1 MTSVSP
7 SSTEFGSRGSPYTF
21 SDNDF
26 GFALVDRVR
35 LETLAVYFGDHDFN
49 FTLVDRVRLEG
60 LAFYFGDDD
69 FGFALIDRVRLKG
82 LAVYLRRWRLRPSPS
97 SIQSDWRGSPS
108 TFGDDYFGFLTHRY
122 SSTRGARRP
131 PSATIASTFALVNTV
146 RLEGLAIHLWRR
158 LLRPSPSSI

>member
-21 SDNDF
+21 SNNDF

-82 LAVYLRRWRLRPSPS
+82 LAVYLRRPRLWLCSSQRSSAQGARRLPSATTTSPLLS
-97 SIQSDWRGSPS
+97 STEFGSRGSPS
-108 TFGDDYFGFLTHRY
+108 TFGDHNY
-122 SSTRGARRP
+122 A
-131 PSATIASTFALVNTV
+131 FALIDGV
-146 RLEGLAIHLWRR
+146 RF
-158 LLRPSPSSI
+158 